1 MKTES
6 ETQNMDSNV
15 TISEADGKSLLENSG
30 SESFYQRLNK
40 LHNSSGLNLLFD
52 LRQSTLDLHLFYKEV
67 TARGGF
73 IQVTTDER
81 WGEVALALKL
91 DGDNLQDPQPLLKL
105 YALFLYQYEQLYY
118 YREPHAKA
126 ASTLGHGIYSIGD
139 SSAMEG
145 QCSDNSCQMLPNLEN
160 ALAEKKMPKK
170 DFQPT
175 LIGST
180 SSEQKLFP
188 QLSSKRKEMKKR
200 CGAPRGA
207 QSGYHIYLRKECE
220 RLKSTDA
227 GKLKGQNFRA
237 MADNAW
243 RSFSETEK
251 LPYIEA
257 SKKVNGKRL
266 AQEVTADEENQGMQ
280 NAEREKKPSLNR
292 DCHLTNQKIIQ
303 RDDRFPTS
311 PSNLVNHHHHNRT
324 GKNYLSSA
332 KQDSAFCNPHLLAKT
347 LDSTAYESKKMSTSS
362 TTNLPHN
369 IKPNE
374 STEDIKSPTPKL
386 SQKTILHIVN
396 TKCATSLQRL
406 KQAHGVALRS
416 GHFQDHYVA
425 GAVVKCYASNNFGL
439 ALKVF
444 DCVWRPNVFV
454 WNIVIK
460 GCLEHNEAF
469 SCVSY
474 YCKMVDMNARP
485 NKFTY
490 SMLFKACTLA
500 QAVEEGL
507 QIHAHV
513 VKNQFGE
520 DGHIRSAGIQM
531 YASFGLVEEA
541 RIMLDEGGEAN
552 DVVCWNAMIDGYMKC
567 GDVEAAKELFYK
579 HMPSK
584 NIGSWNA
591 MVSGLARC
599 GRIEEARELFDGMSE
614 RDEISWSAM
623 IDGYIQG
630 GFHKEALEI
639 FNDMQKENLTSPKK
653 FVLSSVLA
661 ACANVGALDQGKW
674 IHAHIKKNNIQ
685 LDAVLGTALLDMY
698 AKCGRIDMAWEV
710 FENVKQKEISTW
722 NAMIGALAM
731 HGRAEDAIELF
742 AKMQMRKLEPNG
754 ITFLNALNACAH
766 SGFVE
771 KGLEIFSSMKRFY
784 GIEPEVEHYGCAVDM
799 FGRAGKLEEAEQLIN
814 LMPIEPNAAV
824 WGALLG
830 ACRIHGNVEM
840 GERVGKILLEL
851 EPQNSGRYTLLSNIY
866 AKAGRFD
873 DAAKVRALMKE
884 RGVKTSRGIS
894 MVDIG
899 GIVHEF
905 KVGDG
910 SHPSTKEVYSTL
922 ERIIEKLQTEGY
934 SPSSS
939 QVLFDIAEEE
949 KETALQYHSEKLAIA
964 FGVLNTKPGTAIRVT
979 KNLRICEDCH
989 SAVKIFSRVY
999 ERDVI
1004 VRDRMRYHHF
1014 RNGRCSCKDFW

>member
-1 MKTES
+1 
-6 ETQNMDSNV
+6 
-15 TISEADGKSLLENSG
+15 
-30 SESFYQRLNK
+30 
-40 LHNSSGLNLLFD
+40 
-52 LRQSTLDLHLFYKEV
+52 
-67 TARGGF
+67 
-73 IQVTTDER
+73 
-81 WGEVALALKL
+81 
-91 DGDNLQDPQPLLKL
+91 
-105 YALFLYQYEQLYY
+105 
-118 YREPHAKA
+118 
-126 ASTLGHGIYSIGD
+126 
-139 SSAMEG
+139 
-145 QCSDNSCQMLPNLEN
+145 
-160 ALAEKKMPKK
+160 
-170 DFQPT
+170 
-175 LIGST
+175 
-180 SSEQKLFP
+180 
-188 QLSSKRKEMKKR
+188 
-200 CGAPRGA
+200 
-207 QSGYHIYLRKECE
+207 
-220 RLKSTDA
+220 
-227 GKLKGQNFRA
+227 
-237 MADNAW
+237 
-243 RSFSETEK
+243 
-251 LPYIEA
+251 
-257 SKKVNGKRL
+257 
-266 AQEVTADEENQGMQ
+266 
-280 NAEREKKPSLNR
+280 
-292 DCHLTNQKIIQ
+292 
-303 RDDRFPTS
+303 
-311 PSNLVNHHHHNRT
+311 
-324 GKNYLSSA
+324 
-332 KQDSAFCNPHLLAKT
+332 
-347 LDSTAYESKKMSTSS
+347 MSTST

-374 STEDIKSPTPKL
+374 SSEDIKSPTPKL
-386 SQKTILHIVN
+386 SQKTILHIIN
-396 TKCATSLQRL
+396 TKCATSLQHL

-425 GAVVKCYASNNFGL
+425 GAIVKCYASNNFGL

-490 SMLFKACTLA
+490 SMLFKACSLA

-541 RIMLDEGGEAN
+541 RIMFDEGGEAN

-579 HMPSK
+579 HMASK

-599 GRIEEARELFDGMSE
+599 GRIKEARELFDGMSE

-639 FNDMQKENLTSPKK
+639 FNEMQKENLISPKK

-661 ACANVGALDQGKW
+661 ACANVGAVDQGKW
-674 IHAHIKKNNIQ
+674 IHAYIKKNNIQ
-685 LDAVLGTALLDMY
+685 LDAVVGTALLDMY
-698 AKCGRIDMAWEV
+698 AKCGRIDRAWEV

-731 HGRAEDAIELF
+731 HGRAEDAVELF

-784 GIEPEVEHYGCAVDM
+784 GIQPEVEHYGCVVDM

-873 DAAKVRALMKE
+873 DAAKVRTLMKE
-884 RGVKTSRGIS
+884 RGVKTSPGIS

-910 SHPSTKEVYSTL
+910 SHPNTKEVYSTL

-934 SPSSS
+934 LPNSS

-989 SAVKIFSRVY
+989 SAVKIFSKVY